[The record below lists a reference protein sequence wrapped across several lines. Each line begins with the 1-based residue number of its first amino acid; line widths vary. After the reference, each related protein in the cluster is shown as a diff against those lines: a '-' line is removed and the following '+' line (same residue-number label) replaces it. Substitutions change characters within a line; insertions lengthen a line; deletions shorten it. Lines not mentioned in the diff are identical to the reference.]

1 LTLNHPAFVA
11 NGIATFR
18 LEIVEILPT
27 DAADKSVTWATNNPS
42 VATVDAQGLVTI
54 HKKGK
59 ATLTATARD
68 GSGVNATCL
77 LDVVST
83 VANETVD
90 GLRIF
95 AAGGALHLT
104 LPKAETVHLYHV
116 SGAMVK
122 TLFLPAGDHV
132 QPLPSG
138 VYLVRVGERAT
149 KILIK

>member
-18 LEIVEILPT
+18 LEIVEILPA

-77 LDVVST
+77 LDVIST

-90 GLRIF
+90 GLRVF
-95 AAGGALHLT
+95 AADGALRLT
-104 LPKAETVHLYHV
+104 LPSPETVHLYHV

-122 TLFLPAGDHV
+122 TLFLPAGDHI
-132 QPLPSG
+132 QPLPPG
-138 VYLVRVGERAT
+138 VYLVRVGERVT
-149 KILIK
+149 KILVK